1 MGQYDGAAHP
11 QDVDY
16 ATYGELATPRS
27 DRRTLWDAIESDAVR
42 SLQCLIDALPDPVV
56 IKDSGHRWVAVNAA
70 VCALASR
77 SREEIIGRTSFDF
90 FPEEQARAQWAADD
104 EVLARGGVV
113 DWSATLR
120 SPTGREHQVR
130 SRNRRLTLGTP
141 PNDATFLLS
150 VVEDVT
156 QALEAEL
163 KLRESEEN
171 YRYTLE
177 LSPQIPWTA
186 GPDGQILEIG
196 PRWETQV
203 GTSLQEASAGGW
215 LDALAPAD
223 SELPEQLLRA
233 ADTALYR
240 AKGEGGGTYRLFEP
254 EMHERLQE
262 RQAMKIAMHGALGRG
277 EFEVHY
283 QPLINLQSGKISCFE
298 ALVRWRHP
306 ERGLIAPDQFIPV
319 AEENDFIT
327 SIGAWVLNQACEAA
341 VDWPSDIDVAVNL
354 SPLQFRG
361 QGLVGTVTEACA
373 KAGLDPRRL
382 QLEITESVILHDSSA
397 NLAIL
402 TELRRLGVRIA
413 LDDFGTGYSS
423 LSYLRHFPVD
433 KLKLDRS
440 FVGDLPAGMGA
451 RAIVRA
457 VAGLAAGLGLTMTAE
472 GIETADQVEALLE
485 EGYTEGQGY
494 YFSLPVPAENVLEVI
509 AANAIAA
516 NKSSIIH

>member
-1 MGQYDGAAHP
+1 MT
-11 QDVDY
+11 V
-16 ATYGELATPRS
+16 
-27 DRRTLWDAIESDAVR
+27 
-42 SLQCLIDALPDPVV
+42 
-56 IKDSGHRWVAVNAA
+56 
-70 VCALASR
+70 
-77 SREEIIGRTSFDF
+77 
-90 FPEEQARAQWAADD
+90 
-104 EVLARGGVV
+104 GV
-113 DWSATLR
+113 
-120 SPTGREHQVR
+120 
-130 SRNRRLTLGTP
+130 
-141 PNDATFLLS
+141 
-150 VVEDVT
+150 
-156 QALEAEL
+156 
-163 KLRESEEN
+163 
-171 YRYTLE
+171 
-177 LSPQIPWTA
+177 
-186 GPDGQILEIG
+186 
-196 PRWETQV
+196 
-203 GTSLQEASAGGW
+203 
-215 LDALAPAD
+215 
-223 SELPEQLLRA
+223 
-233 ADTALYR
+233 
-240 AKGEGGGTYRLFEP
+240 
-254 EMHERLQE
+254 
-262 RQAMKIAMHGALGRG
+262 
-277 EFEVHY
+277 
-283 QPLINLQSGKISCFE
+283 E

-354 SPLQFRG
+354 SHLQFRG

-440 FVGDLPAGMGA
+440 FVGDLPAGLGA

-509 AANAIAA
+509 AANAVAA
-516 NKSSIIH
+516 NTSSIIH